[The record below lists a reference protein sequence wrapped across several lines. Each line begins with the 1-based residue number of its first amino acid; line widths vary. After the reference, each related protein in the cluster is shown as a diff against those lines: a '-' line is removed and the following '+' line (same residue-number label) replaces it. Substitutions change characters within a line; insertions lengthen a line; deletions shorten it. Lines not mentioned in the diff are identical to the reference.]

1 MKASKDFQS
10 RYWQVNLVT
19 IRHTTIFA
27 LILAGCGA
35 PSHLREVDGEMM
47 LIGEITQ
54 TELLRE
60 FPIFQ
65 SKRAAYLPSVEAV
78 LEIRDA
84 PQTLHAKVFLGSWCD
99 DSQEHVPALIKTL
112 DVAERDDWTFEY
124 HALDRTKRDAAGLA
138 EAHGVEY
145 VPTMIFYENG
155 TEIGRIVEFPEYS
168 IEWDLAVM
176 LRGGDKA
183 E

>member
-1 MKASKDFQS
+1 MYNGSMLRTLSIA
-10 RYWQVNLVT
+10 VLPV
-19 IRHTTIFA
+19 A
-27 LILAGCGA
+27 LIACGA
-35 PSHLREVDGEMM
+35 PSHLREVDGESM

-54 TELLRE
+54 DELLRE

-78 LEIRDA
+78 LEIRNA
-84 PQTLHAKVFLGSWCD
+84 PETLHAKVFLGSWCD
-99 DSQEHVPALIKTL
+99 DSHEHVPALIKTV

-138 EAHGVEY
+138 EAHGVEF

-155 TEIGRIVEFPEYS
+155 EEIGRIEEFPEYS
-168 IEWDLAVM
+168 IEWDIAVM
-176 LRGGDKA
+176 LRDGEPA